1 AKAFDSVSWEYL
13 LELLQRLNFP
23 ARWRDWIALL
33 VSTASSAC
41 TLNGDLGQAILH
53 RRGLWQGDPLSP
65 LLFILAIDPLHRLL
79 ETAQTAGI
87 LTPLPA
93 RAAR

>member
-1 AKAFDSVSWEYL
+1 AQSAFQKKKGIHDSFLYVQNVIRRLQRKKALALLLKIDIAKAFDSVSWEYL

-41 TLNGDLGQAILH
+41 TLNGDLGQAI
-53 RRGLWQGDPLSP
+53 
-65 LLFILAIDPLHRLL
+65 
-79 ETAQTAGI
+79 
-87 LTPLPA
+87 
-93 RAAR
+93 